1 MKRPYKAPGI
11 GWILAA
17 VVLVVALLAVLGIVP
32 IPVLAQPNVLIVLL
46 ALAILL

>member
-1 MKRPYKAPGI
+1 MKRPYTAPGI

-17 VVLVVALLAVLGIVP
+17 IALVVAILGLVGIAIPFLSGVYVLVI
-32 IPVLAQPNVLIVLL
+32 LL

>member
-1 MKRPYKAPGI
+1 MKRPYKVPGI

-17 VVLVVALLAVLGIVP
+17 VALVVA
-32 IPVLAQPNVLIVLL
+32 VLALVGFAIPFLSSVYVLVILL